1 MQISLV
7 PLVMLGSSDPLV
19 QAVRKAL
26 NVPGDNILDQ
36 GLAELLRGVQRAN
49 GIPPHGELDEQTLS
63 LFGITSY

>member
-1 MQISLV
+1 
-7 PLVMLGSSDPLV
+7 MLGSSDPLV

>member
-26 NVPGDNILDQ
+26 NVPGDNTLDQ

-49 GIPPHGELDEQTLS
+49 AMQAHGELDEQTLS
-63 LFGITSY
+63 LFGITAY